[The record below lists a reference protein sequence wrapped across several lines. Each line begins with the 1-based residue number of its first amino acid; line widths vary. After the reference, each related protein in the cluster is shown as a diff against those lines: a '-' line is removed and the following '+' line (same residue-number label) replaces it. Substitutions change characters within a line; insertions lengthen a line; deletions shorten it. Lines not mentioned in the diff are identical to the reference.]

1 MVRARL
7 CRRFFCGKTSGR
19 VRRCGVGKD
28 NASCGWLHLIRGASR
43 PTLSASSKS
52 HTPCRSSARFGRR
65 LHLRF
70 IPHRGRLIPPPSRG
84 RLFAVDY
91 PNGFPL
97 RGSSAERVTPN
108 PLVSPQRNGVPPR
121 AQPHKLSAGPDG
133 YAVWAR
139 EARRKR
145 ERRPPG
151 RACSQP
157 WNPLSFS
164 ISLPNQPNQR
174 LVFGWVLGRGFCLK
188 SRLPNVSPIYFTSK
202 AYTPTHSLPQLSSKR
217 TSTRFAPSGSTTR
230 ISAS

>member
-1 MVRARL
+1 MSP
-7 CRRFFCGKTSGR
+7 FFSAEKTSGR
-19 VRRCGVGKD
+19 VRRCGAGKD

-70 IPHRGRLIPPPSRG
+70 IPHQGRLIPPPSRG

-121 AQPHKLSAGPDG
+121 AQPHKLSA
-133 YAVWAR
+133 
-139 EARRKR
+139 RRKR

-164 ISLPNQPNQR
+164 IILPNQPNQR
-174 LVFGWVLGRGFCLK
+174 LVFGWVLGRDFYLK
-188 SRLPNVSPIYFTSK
+188 SRLPNVSPIYFTSN
-202 AYTPTHSLPQLSSKR
+202 AYTPTRSLPQLSSKR
-217 TSTRFAPSGSTTR
+217 TSTRFAPPGSATR